1 MPFLFPLFHCPCYV
15 NAFFLIT
22 LSQLSDKFL
31 SIPTHSSM
39 LDCAGSVSLTDP
51 SRKWNSKQLPNP
63 RQACSSRHQIVIV
76 GPTGCRPYYGFLL
89 LLLLLLL
96 LQPLSRSSLKH
107 LYFHGSSIIFNILYI
122 LGKRTAPGFIWWWLR
137 QWQRHTQ
144 RQIRRQ
150 RQELSKASLP
160 VYISSFVLCCNK
172 YI

>member
-1 MPFLFPLFHCPCYV
+1 MKLASETIFIQFPFTGLSLCKAGPLVRSSSACAYLQSMHLFIIFV
-15 NAFFLIT
+15 
-22 LSQLSDKFL
+22 
-31 SIPTHSSM
+31 
-39 LDCAGSVSLTDP
+39 GS
-51 SRKWNSKQLPNP
+51 
-63 RQACSSRHQIVIV
+63 
-76 GPTGCRPYYGFLL
+76 TGCRPYCGFLLFL

-96 LQPLSRSSLKH
+96 LQPLSRSALKH

-122 LGKRTAPGFIWWWLR
+122 VGKRTAPGFIWWWLR

-160 VYISSFVLCCNK
+160 VYNMSSIILCYNK